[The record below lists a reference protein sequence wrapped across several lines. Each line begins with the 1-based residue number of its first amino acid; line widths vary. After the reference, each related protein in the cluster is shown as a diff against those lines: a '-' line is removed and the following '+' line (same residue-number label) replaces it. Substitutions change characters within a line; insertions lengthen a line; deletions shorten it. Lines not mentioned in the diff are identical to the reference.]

1 MVFVVVR
8 THFPRKNTHVFIDR
22 AAIDK
27 PLDKSSVFPLDPAD
41 RVRIPRGAKEFFFF
55 FFTTS
60 MRVSLLPSSAG
71 VFVAGSFTY
80 FRVKFGIGPPVV
92 SFFHTLS
99 LLSPVAITAEFIHRI
114 RAFPLFLL

>member
-41 RVRIPRGAKEFFFF
+41 RGSNPKGGQGFF
-55 FFTTS
+55 
-60 MRVSLLPSSAG
+60 
-71 VFVAGSFTY
+71 SFLFCFYY
-80 FRVKFGIGPPVV
+80 FHE
-92 SFFHTLS
+92 S
-99 LLSPVAITAEFIHRI
+99 
-114 RAFPLFLL
+114 